1 MSAKGDNFL
10 NYIMALDQGTSSSR
24 AIIYDAAGEVVTVAQ
39 TDIDL
44 FFPADGWVEQ
54 DPEQLWQSILT
65 VGRQA
70 IAQSGL
76 AADAIK
82 AIGITNQRETTLL
95 WERATGN
102 CVHNALVWQDRR
114 TAPQCQQMASDTLAD
129 GKPVAQSI
137 SDITGLIIDPY
148 FSSTKLGWLLDNVAG
163 ARAAAQDG
171 QLCFGTVDS
180 FLLWKLSKGQR
191 HVTDATNASRTQ
203 LFDINAQVWSEELLA
218 YFDIPQVILPEV
230 MDSAA
235 HFAVADAEWFGAPIP
250 ITGVAGDQQAALIGQ
265 ACFSAGMSKSTYGTG
280 CFAMTNTGAERSHS
294 KQRLLTTVAY
304 RIAGQTCYALEGS
317 IFVAGVAI
325 KWLRDQLGLID
336 DAAETQAAFERC
348 QGDSNGVVVVPAFTG
363 LGAPHWQPDVRGLIT
378 GLTLDSS
385 RDHVIT
391 ATLQSVVLQTAE
403 LLRAMA
409 GDGAAV
415 KTLRVDGGMVVND
428 ALCQFLADILDVQ
441 VQRPQDVET
450 TAKGAA
456 VLAALGS
463 GQLADLQDAAS
474 AWQLDQTYTAQMPA
488 ETRQQLLD
496 NYARAVTQ
504 ALAG

>member
-1 MSAKGDNFL
+1 M
-10 NYIMALDQGTSSSR
+10 
-24 AIIYDAAGEVVTVAQ
+24 
-39 TDIDL
+39 
-44 FFPADGWVEQ
+44 
-54 DPEQLWQSILT
+54 
-65 VGRQA
+65 
-70 IAQSGL
+70 
-76 AADAIK
+76 
-82 AIGITNQRETTLL
+82 
-95 WERATGN
+95 
-102 CVHNALVWQDRR
+102 
-114 TAPQCQQMASDTLAD
+114 
-129 GKPVAQSI
+129 
-137 SDITGLIIDPY
+137 
-148 FSSTKLGWLLDNVAG
+148 
-163 ARAAAQDG
+163 
-171 QLCFGTVDS
+171 
-180 FLLWKLSKGQR
+180 
-191 HVTDATNASRTQ
+191 
-203 LFDINAQVWSEELLA
+203 
-218 YFDIPQVILPEV
+218 
-230 MDSAA
+230 
-235 HFAVADAEWFGAPIP
+235 
-250 ITGVAGDQQAALIGQ
+250 
-265 ACFSAGMSKSTYGTG
+265 
-280 CFAMTNTGAERSHS
+280 
-294 KQRLLTTVAY
+294 
-304 RIAGQTCYALEGS
+304 
-317 IFVAGVAI
+317 
-325 KWLRDQLGLID
+325 ID

-474 AWQLDQTYTAQMPA
+474 AWQLDQTFTAQMPA